1 MEGKNSMSKLLKYD
15 DFLDYDEA
23 TGTYSMSQEQRV
35 RDETERNR
43 WKTTG
48 FTLLK
53 DWRLYLMLVPMI
65 VVYILWKYMPMYSL
79 TSAFRLGSENIPTDR
94 NWAGITAFETILVRN
109 MAGSFW
115 MAFRN
120 TFVIAF
126 YGLLFGF
133 PMPIILAIFFNEVR
147 SNVARS
153 IMQVCVYLPKFI
165 STVIVT
171 TLALALFKGDANG
184 GSQGIISQFIG
195 MISKS
200 PILHGPT
207 DAMKA
212 EGVQFTGR
220 LSLGLFY
227 SAEYFRALYVITD
240 LWEHAGYD
248 SIVFFAAVIAVS
260 PTSYEAAQ
268 IDGAGKMAQ
277 MRYVVLPSILSTVII
292 MLIMKIGSLLSVG
305 YEKIYL
311 LAPSTAFSNYSV
323 AEVVSTWSNRIT
335 TGNADAQLN
344 QAFGMAAEMVNNL
357 TGMILVIGANTIARK
372 VSDVSLY

>member
-1 MEGKNSMSKLLKYD
+1 MFKLKCD
-15 DFLDYDEA
+15 DFLIRDEE
-23 TGTYSMSQEQRV
+23 TGKYYMSAEQQV
-35 RDETERNR
+35 RDETEKNR

-65 VVYILWKYMPMYSL
+65 LVYIFWKYLPMYEL
-79 TSAFRLGSENIPTDR
+79 TAAFKLGTKEAASERPWVGI
-94 NWAGITAFETILVRN
+94 WAFHSIFSGAFKAT
-109 MAGSFW
+109 FW

-120 TFVIAF
+120 TFVLAF

-133 PMPIILAIFFNEVR
+133 PMPIILALFFNEVK

-171 TLALALFKGDANG
+171 SLTLTLFRGSANNSDIG
-184 GSQGIISQFIG
+184 IVSKFLLLISGSDT
-195 MISKS
+195 
-200 PILHGPT
+200 LHARGSST
-207 DAMKA
+207 A
-212 EGVQFTGR
+212 
-220 LSLGLFY
+220 GLVY
-227 SAEYFRALYVITD
+227 SSEYFRAIYIVTD
-240 LWEHAGYD
+240 IWEHAGYD

-277 MRYVVLPSILSTVII
+277 MRYVVIPSILSTVII
-292 MLIMKIGSLLSVG
+292 MLIMKIGGLLNVG
-305 YEKIYL
+305 YEKLYIL
-311 LAPSTAFSNYSV
+311 CPSVDYGNYNV
-323 AEVVSTWSNRIT
+323 AEVVSTWSNRLT
-335 TGNADAQLN
+335 EAQGLAAISN
-344 QAFGMAAEMVNNL
+344 QSYGIAAEMTNNL
-357 TGMILVIGANTIARK
+357 IGMILVIGSNTIARK

>member
-1 MEGKNSMSKLLKYD
+1 MEGNFSMSKLLKYD
-15 DFLDYDEA
+15 DFLIYDEA
-23 TGTYSMSQEQRV
+23 TDTYSMSQEQKV
-35 RDETERNR
+35 RDETEKNR

-65 VVYILWKYMPMYSL
+65 FVYIFWKYMPMYSL
-79 TSAFRLGSENIPTDR
+79 TSAFRIGSNATPTDR
-94 NWAGITAFETILVRN
+94 YWAGISAFESILIRDN
-109 MAGSFW
+109 SGTFW

-153 IMQVCVYLPKFI
+153 VMQVCVYLPKFI

-171 TLALALFKGDANG
+171 TLSLALFKGDATG
-184 GSQGIISQFIG
+184 GSQGVISKFIG
-195 MISKS
+195 LISS
-200 PILHGPT
+200 SAILHGPT
-207 DAMKA
+207 PAMKEA
-212 EGVQFTGR
+212 GVEFVGR
-220 LSLGLFY
+220 LSTGLFY
-227 SAEYFRALYVITD
+227 SSEYFRALYVMTD

-311 LAPSTAFSNYSV
+311 LAPNTTNGNYKV
-323 AEVVSTWSNRIT
+323 AEVVSTWSNRLS
-335 TGNADAQLN
+335 TGAGAALN

-357 TGMILVIGANTIARK
+357 TGMVLVIGANTISRK